1 MRNNGVGAPN
11 LASILLTGG
20 ATGWITMAVLVFLG
34 ASPALLPLLA
44 GVGLLATLSTVAGV
58 VVGVRARRGRPNR
71 NAAEGSVDEA
81 AVRIGPVL
89 ARWTYGADQ
98 WAAYTEQ
105 SWAAARAG
113 AWKPS
118 AVLAMLTLLVS
129 SWSSPVETVA
139 LFTAGAFML
148 AIAVAVGGDA
158 LMRRRRLSLLRP
170 TVLIGAGGVVAD
182 ARAGLGSGEPG
193 RVLQARYVAQPGA
206 ARLETTVEHDEGL
219 GLKRKS
225 VVTVPVP
232 RGREA
237 EAVEVAGWFAE
248 RGPTARSLPERAS

>member
-1 MRNNGVGAPN
+1 MRNNGVRAPN

-20 ATGWITMAVLVFLG
+20 ATGWIAVAVLVFLG

-44 GVGLLATLSTVAGV
+44 GVGLLSTLSLVAGA
-58 VVGVRARRGRPNR
+58 VVGVRARGAGPSR

-81 AVRIGPVL
+81 AGRIGPVL
-89 ARWTYGADQ
+89 ARWTYAGDE

-118 AVLAMLTLLVS
+118 AVLAMLTLPVS
-129 SWSSPVETVA
+129 FRSSRVETVA
-139 LFTAGAFML
+139 LFTAGAFVL
-148 AIAVAVGGDA
+148 AVAVAVGGDA
-158 LMRRRRLSLLRP
+158 VMRGRRLSLLRP
-170 TVLIGAGGVVAD
+170 TVLIGAGGVVVD

-193 RVLQARYVAQPGA
+193 RVLRARYVAQPGS
-206 ARLETTVEHDEGL
+206 ARLEITVEHDEGF

-225 VVTVPVP
+225 VVSVRVP

-237 EAVEVAGWFAE
+237 EAVDVAGWFAE
-248 RGPTARSLPERAS
+248 RGSDARSLPERAS